1 MANHKAVAT
10 TRRHLKF
17 KKTDK
22 PFRKHG
28 PLYSSHVVRINSE
41 RIFFFRSVVRTVAQ
55 PFFFYTGFS
64 QPTLD
69 NH

>member
-1 MANHKAVAT
+1 MANRKAVAT

-28 PLYSSHVVRINSE
+28 PLLFDAVNNE
-41 RIFFFRSVVRTVAQ
+41 RIFFFFFFFFLEAVAQ
-55 PFFFYTGFS
+55 PFFFFTGFS